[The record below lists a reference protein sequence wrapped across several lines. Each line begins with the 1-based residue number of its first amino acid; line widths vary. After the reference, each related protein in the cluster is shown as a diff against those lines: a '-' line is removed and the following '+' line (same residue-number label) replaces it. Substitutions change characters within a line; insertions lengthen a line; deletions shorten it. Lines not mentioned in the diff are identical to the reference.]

1 MRSNSYGRLAGK
13 EEAEA
18 IISLAQQFE
27 KQEKAFAEIPTAIFQ
42 CQDGIWAQAV
52 FLSRLKLN
60 GLDGA
65 FSRRVR
71 HPDLRIDAAV
81 VLFESLPPIVNPSSG
96 IAHPRRVRR
105 GVRQGDHREAEL
117 PADRVGQKRL
127 NCPMQLR
134 LETSATR
141 GQRRVPEALVVRV
154 RRICRSPH
162 GLQFA
167 ATGRADEPAALSV
180 PVERYRAQPYKPISL
195 WVISERH
202 APSRAFRS
210 HRTPF
215 CSPCLSQ
222 RTGGA

>member
-1 MRSNSYGRLAGK
+1 M
-13 EEAEA
+13 
-18 IISLAQQFE
+18 
-27 KQEKAFAEIPTAIFQ
+27 
-42 CQDGIWAQAV
+42 
-52 FLSRLKLN
+52 SRLKLN

-162 GLQFA
+162 GLQFCRHR
-167 ATGRADEPAALSV
+167 TGRRARSALRTCRAV
-180 PVERYRAQPYKPISL
+180 PSSTIQTYQFVGHIRTARPVPRISKP
-195 WVISERH
+195 
-202 APSRAFRS
+202 
-210 HRTPF
+210 
-215 CSPCLSQ
+215 
-222 RTGGA
+222 